1 LNAAG
6 LAQLLGGE
14 APPPVEPRGE
24 GQSEP
29 LIQGAAVA
37 PVDPQALPAD
47 GAVKAPT
54 DSPAATQGGQLP
66 VEPASEFWRARAQLL
81 EAELRAVRA
90 REARLEVELARL
102 GDQIVERELAALRV
116 TRQLA
121 ERQTPGAPR
130 VGDLGSALESY
141 LGLPAGSLTNG
152 AGGSAAGAGSAV
164 LGVPAGAATEQGQS
178 TGTESARTSDTP
190 PVSGPQPMLAAD
202 SPAIRRGRELPGPL
216 TALLRLEGV
225 RSFDLF
231 DAGAVLRAADATAP
245 AGAGPVI
252 LRRFDPEGY
261 LAGHLYARRLTLSGS
276 RSGHTLTLHLEDG
289 HSSAGGLRQPFA
301 QGRLNLPLRNVNPA
315 PFLQA
320 FPELFV
326 DPPVAVPDDG
336 RYPKAWLQY
345 TLNRLLAEDAG
356 GSHYQ
361 LAWYEGV
368 AEECLRTVELIE
380 TDLQGRELR
389 RLFAD
394 RLWIELTGERLALVL
409 EQGVSQRAG
418 ESMPF
423 LDGRLKLY
431 FPRANLDRWRS
442 SGLPG
447 CRAVPPGADS
457 PAGNPPGETPSAA
470 PGPAPAEQPALDPA
484 GGAKR

>member
-1 LNAAG
+1 M
-6 LAQLLGGE
+6 
-14 APPPVEPRGE
+14 
-24 GQSEP
+24 
-29 LIQGAAVA
+29 AAVA
-37 PVDPQALPAD
+37 PPDPHTSPAD
-47 GAVKAPT
+47 GAGEAPA
-54 DSPAATQGGQLP
+54 DSTAATQGAQLP
-66 VEPASEFWRARAQLL
+66 VEPASQYWRARAQLL

-121 ERQTPGAPR
+121 EQQTPGAPR
-130 VGDLGSALESY
+130 VGDLGSALETY
-141 LGLPAGSLTNG
+141 LGLPAGSLSNG
-152 AGGSAAGAGSAV
+152 AGGSAAGAGPAV
-164 LGVPAGAATEQGQS
+164 VGAPAGATTDQGQS
-178 TGTESARTSDTP
+178 SGNASAPAQNSAVP
-190 PVSGPQPMLAAD
+190 AVSGPQPMLAAD
-202 SPAIRRGRELPGPL
+202 SPAIQRGRELPGPL

-252 LRRFDPEGY
+252 LRRFDPEGH

-326 DPPVAVPDDG
+326 EAPVAVPDDG

-394 RLWIELTGERLALVL
+394 RLSIELTGERLALVL

-431 FPRANLDRWRS
+431 FPRADMARWRS

-447 CRAVPPGADS
+447 TRTTQPGAD
-457 PAGNPPGETPSAA
+457 PPPGTPPAEAPSAA
-470 PGPAPAEQPALDPA
+470 PEAAPVDQPELDPT
-484 GGAKR
+484 GGPKR